1 MLPCRSSVSRHPSLE
16 LRFQPPSQAKANV
29 SSRNRH
35 LSRHCR
41 CILECAFQPA
51 FTLQA
56 SVRKDLPVGGH
67 SCRCEEKRGGDK
79 STFHTVSGL
88 TVLVEQVS
96 AQPRPLCKA
105 TCHQLQNATGGQ
117 GQRGER
123 RSSQVCASCLVIS
136 NMRLLH
142 LYVALNQFLPTFNE
156 VLDFRA
162 GLEPERLPDSK

>member
-79 STFHTVSGL
+79 SMFHTVSGL

-105 TCHQLQNATGGQ
+105 TCHQLHRTRQEARDSGV
-117 GQRGER
+117 RGALA
-123 RSSQVCASCLVIS
+123 RSVHRVWLFQICDYFIS
-136 NMRLLH
+136 M
-142 LYVALNQFLPTFNE
+142 
-156 VLDFRA
+156 
-162 GLEPERLPDSK
+162 